1 MAEDIEQIIMKTC
14 DLPTMPAVADKVM
27 RLVADPNTTTEQLQK
42 VISADQALAARILKI
57 ANSVFY
63 ASVRKIN
70 TISEAIVMIGF
81 NTLRSIVLTA
91 SSRDIYKK
99 FGLTEKMLWEH
110 SMGAA
115 ISAGI
120 IAKELRIVNQEE
132 AYLGGLLH
140 DVGKVVLNNSDPQKY
155 SKVMERVYNDH
166 ISFRMAEQE
175 VYGFSHA
182 DVGAMVIRKWKLSEN
197 LEMAIRN
204 QYNPTWLSSDPNLMK
219 LTAVVNLAN
228 QFCLKLGIGHR
239 QAVSDLPLE
248 KEEAIGILKMD
259 AARLPELV
267 ERAFKAFE
275 EEKSYFA

>member
-1 MAEDIEQIIMKTC
+1 MADDIEQIIMKTC

-27 RLVADPNTTTEQLQK
+27 RLVADPNTTTDQLQK
-42 VISADQALAARILKI
+42 VISSDQALAARILKI

-91 SSRDIYKK
+91 SSRDIYKR

-115 ISAGI
+115 ISAGM

-140 DVGKVVLNNSDPQKY
+140 DVGKVVLNNSDPQKF
-155 SKVMERVYNDH
+155 SKVMERVYNEH

-175 VYGFSHA
+175 VFGFSHT
-182 DVGAMVIRKWKLSEN
+182 DVGAMVIRKWKLSET

-239 QAVSDLPLE
+239 EPVADLLLE
-248 KEEAIGILKMD
+248 QEEAFVILKMD
-259 AARLPELV
+259 AARLPELL
-267 ERAFKAFE
+267 ERASKAFE
-275 EEKSYFA
+275 EEKSYFQ

>member
-1 MAEDIEQIIMKTC
+1 MVEDIEQIIMKTC
-14 DLPTMPAVADKVM
+14 DLPTMPAVADRVM

-81 NTLRSIVLTA
+81 NTLRSLVLTA
-91 SSRDIYKK
+91 SSRDIYKR

-140 DVGKVVLNNSDPQKY
+140 DVGKVVLNNSDPQKF
-155 SKVMERVYNDH
+155 SKVMERVYNEQ
-166 ISFRMAEQE
+166 ISFRMSEQE
-175 VYGFSHA
+175 VYGFSHT
-182 DVGAMVIRKWKLSEN
+182 DVGAMVIRKWKLSET
-197 LEMAIRN
+197 LEMAVRN

-239 QAVSDLPLE
+239 QPVSDLPLE
-248 KEEAIGILKMD
+248 KEEAFEILKMD
-259 AARLPELV
+259 AARLPELI
-267 ERAFKAFE
+267 ERASKAFE
-275 EEKSYFA
+275 EEKSYFQ

>member
-1 MAEDIEQIIMKTC
+1 MPEDIEQIILKTC
-14 DLPTMPAVADKVM
+14 DLPTMPVVADKVM

-63 ASVRKIN
+63 SSVRKIN

-81 NTLRSIVLTA
+81 NTLRSLVLTA
-91 SSRDIYKK
+91 SSRDIYKR

-120 IAKELRIVNQEE
+120 IAKEIRIVNQEE

-140 DVGKVVLNNSDPQKY
+140 DVGKVVLNNSDPQKFA
-155 SKVMERVYNDH
+155 KVMETVYNDH
-166 ISFRMAEQE
+166 ISFRSAEWD

-182 DVGAMVIRKWKLSEN
+182 DVGAMVIRKWKLSES
-197 LEMAIRN
+197 LEMAVRN
-204 QYNPTWLSSDPNLMK
+204 QYNPKWLSTDPNLMK
-219 LTAVVNLAN
+219 LTAVVGLAN

-239 QAVSDLPLE
+239 QPVSDLPLE
-248 KEEAIGILKMD
+248 KEETFDILQMN
-259 AARLPELV
+259 AAVLPELL
-267 ERAFKAFE
+267 EKALKAFE

>member
-1 MAEDIEQIIMKTC
+1 MADDIEKIIMKTC
-14 DLPTMPAVADKVM
+14 DLPAMPAVADKVM
-27 RLVADPNTTTEQLQK
+27 RLVADPNTTTEQFQK
-42 VISADQALAARILKI
+42 VISVDQALAARILKI

-70 TISEAIVMIGF
+70 TISDAIVMIGF

-91 SSRDIYKK
+91 SSRDIYKR

-120 IAKELRIVNQEE
+120 IAKELRIVNHEE

-140 DVGKVVLNNSDPQKY
+140 DVGKVVLNNSEPQKF
-155 SKVMERVYNDH
+155 SKVMERVYNEH

-175 VYGFSHA
+175 VFGFSHV
-182 DVGAMVIRKWKLSEN
+182 DVGAMVIRKWKLSET

-219 LTAVVNLAN
+219 LAAVVNLAN

-239 QAVSDLPLE
+239 EPVADLPLE
-248 KEEAIGILKMD
+248 KEEALVILKMD
-259 AARLPELV
+259 AGRLPELL
-267 ERAFKAFE
+267 ERALKAFE
-275 EEKSYFA
+275 EEKSYFQ

>member
-1 MAEDIEQIIMKTC
+1 MADGIEQIIMKTC
-14 DLPTMPAVADKVM
+14 DLPAMPAVADKVM
-27 RLVADPNTTTEQLQK
+27 KMVADPNTTTEQFQK

-70 TISEAIVMIGF
+70 TISDAIVMIGF

-91 SSRDIYKK
+91 SSRDIYKR

-115 ISAGI
+115 ISASI
-120 IAKELRIVNQEE
+120 IAKELRIVNHEE

-140 DVGKVVLNNSDPQKY
+140 DVGKVVLNNSDPQKF
-155 SKVMERVYNDH
+155 SKVMERVYNEH
-166 ISFRMAEQE
+166 ISFRMVEQE
-175 VYGFSHA
+175 VFGFSHV
-182 DVGAMVIRKWKLSEN
+182 DVGAMVIRKWKLSET

-219 LTAVVNLAN
+219 LAAVVNLAN

-239 QAVSDLPLE
+239 EPVADLLLE
-248 KEEAIGILKMD
+248 KEEAFAILKMD
-259 AARLPELV
+259 AGRLPELL

-275 EEKSYFA
+275 EERNFFQ

>member
-1 MAEDIEQIIMKTC
+1 MADGIEQIIMKTC
-14 DLPTMPAVADKVM
+14 DLPAMPAVADKVM
-27 RLVADPNTTTEQLQK
+27 KMVADPNTTTEQFQK

-70 TISEAIVMIGF
+70 TISDAIVMIGF

-91 SSRDIYKK
+91 SSRDIYKR

-115 ISAGI
+115 ISASI
-120 IAKELRIVNQEE
+120 IAKELRIVNHEE

-140 DVGKVVLNNSDPQKY
+140 DVGKVVLNNSDPQKF
-155 SKVMERVYNDH
+155 SKVMERVYNEH
-166 ISFRMAEQE
+166 ISFRMVEQE
-175 VYGFSHA
+175 VFGFSHV
-182 DVGAMVIRKWKLSEN
+182 DVGAMVIRKWKLSET

-219 LTAVVNLAN
+219 LAAVVNLAN

-239 QAVSDLPLE
+239 EPVADLLLE
-248 KEEAIGILKMD
+248 KEEAFVILKMD
-259 AARLPELV
+259 AGRLPELL

-275 EEKSYFA
+275 EERNFFQ

>member
-1 MAEDIEQIIMKTC
+1 MNEDIEQIIMKTC
-14 DLPTMPAVADKVM
+14 DLPTMPAVADRVM

-81 NTLRSIVLTA
+81 NTLRSLVLTA
-91 SSRDIYKK
+91 SSRDIYKR

-140 DVGKVVLNNSDPQKY
+140 DVGKVVLNNSDPAKF
-155 SKVMERVYNDH
+155 SKVMERVYNEQ

-239 QAVSDLPLE
+239 QAISDLPLE
-248 KEEAIGILKMD
+248 KEEAFDILKVD

-267 ERAFKAFE
+267 ERASRAFE
-275 EEKSYFA
+275 EEKNFFQ

>member
-1 MAEDIEQIIMKTC
+1 MVEDIEQIIMKTC
-14 DLPTMPAVADKVM
+14 DLPTMPAVADRVM

-81 NTLRSIVLTA
+81 NTLRSLVLTA
-91 SSRDIYKK
+91 SSRDIYKR

-140 DVGKVVLNNSDPQKY
+140 DVGKVVLNNSDPAKF
-155 SKVMERVYNDH
+155 SKVMERVYNDNL
-166 ISFRMAEQE
+166 SFRMAEQE
-175 VYGFSHA
+175 IYGFSHA

-239 QAVSDLPLE
+239 QPISDLPLE
-248 KEEAIGILKMD
+248 KEEAFEILKMD
-259 AARLPELV
+259 AASLPELM
-267 ERAFKAFE
+267 ERASKAFE
-275 EEKSYFA
+275 EKKSYFA